1 MPGRLGDP
9 HPLPPA
15 LRISSPNSPTDPF
28 TFLSSPPT
36 LHLMDR
42 NLSGKGPTFSKNQ
55 PDFNLTRILVIT
67 AMIII
72 GVWFA
77 SEVRKQDGQ
86 FQPLFL
92 PTPTATRTVDSLVKE
107 SQAYF
112 EAGKLFDPA
121 GKDAID
127 AYYQVLEANPEN
139 ARVRAELA
147 RLMTYSSSL
156 LSTTEEKQQRLS
168 LARGEIQRAAEDAP
182 DVSTVQAIRALVLDW
197 SATTVAT
204 SDEERAGWLAEA
216 EQAANLAI
224 NLDPNNSL
232 ALAYYAEVL
241 LDQNRIA
248 QAQENARLAVE
259 QGPELM
265 DTHRVYGTVLESI
278 GEYRLAIEE
287 FEQAAEINPNLTFL
301 YIRIG
306 VIYRA
311 LKVYDTALEY
321 FAQAIAIN
329 KSNGVEDPLP
339 YIAIAKT
346 YSRDGEFFIAAINGE
361 KAIEINPYNA
371 NTYGQLG
378 DIYVRARNFEGAL
391 PVLKCAVE
399 GCTADENQVADVAVE
414 PLELNNIDV
423 AYYYARYA
431 SVLAALSRPDQNY
444 CPTAKQVLSEL
455 RQAYGS
461 DPTLMSIVAE
471 NEAICE
477 LLGEGQTP

>member
-1 MPGRLGDP
+1 
-9 HPLPPA
+9 
-15 LRISSPNSPTDPF
+15 
-28 TFLSSPPT
+28 
-36 LHLMDR
+36 MDR
-42 NLSGKGPTFSKNQ
+42 RLTGKKPSFSRRE
-55 PDFNLTRILVIT
+55 PDFNLNRVLVMFALILAGI
-67 AMIII
+67 
-72 GVWFA
+72 WFA
-77 SEVRKQDGQ
+77 AEINQPDGR
-86 FQPLFL
+86 FEPLFL
-92 PTPTATRTVDSLVKE
+92 PTPTATRTVDSLVQE
-107 SQAYF
+107 SEAYF

-121 GKDAID
+121 GKDAVD
-127 AYYQVLEANPEN
+127 AYYDVLENDPGN

-147 RLMTYSSSL
+147 RLLTYSSSL
-156 LSTTEEKQQRLS
+156 LSTAEEQQERLAA
-168 LARGEIQRAAEDAP
+168 ARREIQRAAEDAP
-182 DVSTVQAIRALVLDW
+182 DDSTVQAIRALVMDW
-197 SATTVAT
+197 SATTVSA
-204 SDEERAGWLAEA
+204 SEEQRQDWLNEA

-248 QAQENARLAVE
+248 LAQENARLAVE
-259 QGPELM
+259 QGPDLM

-287 FEQAAEINPNLTFL
+287 FEKAAAINPNLTFL

-321 FAQAIAIN
+321 FAKAIAVN
-329 KSNGVEDPLP
+329 QSNGVEDPLP

-361 KAIEINPYNA
+361 KAIEIDPYNA

-378 DIYVRARNFEGAL
+378 DIYVRARNYEGAL

-399 GCTADENQVADVAVE
+399 GCSAEENEVAEVAVE
-414 PLELNNIDV
+414 PLDLNNIDV
-423 AYYYARYA
+423 AYYYARYG

-444 CPTAKQVLSEL
+444 CPTALEVLDTLEA
-455 RQAYGS
+455 AYGS

-471 NEAICE
+471 NQAICT
-477 LLGEGQTP
+477 LLEETDSPES